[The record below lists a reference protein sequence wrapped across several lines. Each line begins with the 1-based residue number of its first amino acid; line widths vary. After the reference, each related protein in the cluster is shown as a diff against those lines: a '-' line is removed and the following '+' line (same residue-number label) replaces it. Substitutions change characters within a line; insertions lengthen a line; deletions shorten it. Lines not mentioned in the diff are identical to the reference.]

1 MAMPPSRFW
10 QDLTHEDFTRLDPER
25 TVVLLPVAAIEQHG
39 PHLPVSV
46 DATLNAGVLAAALDL
61 LPQSLPLLVLPAMPV
76 GKSDE
81 HIAFPGTLTLSAE
94 TLIRLWTEIGDSVAR
109 AGLRKLVLFN
119 AHGGQPQVMDIVA
132 RDLRL
137 RHRMLV
143 AAVNWFAFGL
153 PPGLFTPEEEAHG
166 IHAGDIETSMML
178 HLRPDLVRTGR
189 LANFRPASLD
199 LAKDYRHANFLGP
212 TPIAWAA
219 QDLNPA
225 GACGDASLAT
235 AEKGAA
241 AVAHAAAALAALL
254 DEVSRFPLGHLKDR

>member
-1 MAMPPSRFW
+1 MTMPPSRFW
-10 QDLTHEDFTRLDPER
+10 QDLTSQDFTRLDAEA

-61 LPQSLPLLVLPAMPV
+61 LPATLPLLVLPALPV

-81 HIAFPGTLTLSAE
+81 HIAWPGTLTLSAE
-94 TLIRLWTEIGDSVAR
+94 TLTRLWTEIGDSVFR

-143 AAVNWFAFGL
+143 VAANWFSFGL
-153 PPGLFTPEEEAHG
+153 PPGLFTAEEEAHG

-178 HLRPDLVRTGR
+178 HLRPDLVRRGQV
-189 LANFRPASLD
+189 ANFRPASLD
-199 LAKDYRHANFLGP
+199 IAKDFTHANFLGP
-212 TPIAWAA
+212 TPIAWAT
-219 QDLNPA
+219 QDLNPD
-225 GACGDASLAT
+225 GACGDASIAT
-235 AEKGAA
+235 PEKGAA
-241 AVAHAAAALAALL
+241 TVDHAARALVALL
-254 DEVSRFPLGHLKDR
+254 AEVSRFPLGHLKDR